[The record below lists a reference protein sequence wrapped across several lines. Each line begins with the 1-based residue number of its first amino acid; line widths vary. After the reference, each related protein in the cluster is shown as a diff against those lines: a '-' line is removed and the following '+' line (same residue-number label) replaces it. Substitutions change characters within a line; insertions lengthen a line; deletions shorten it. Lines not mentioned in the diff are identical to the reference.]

1 MKKFSGFTDLK
12 MEMRRSTGLVA
23 ENEWPD
29 SGVTSY
35 DGAFSLSNTYQ
46 TMQNAIVNRSV
57 GIEMVSSFSEMY
69 TVRNYEIIVTTIVT
83 TSVTITEAH
92 SHSKCKDT
100 IKSNV
105 IHCLCQS

>member
-12 MEMRRSTGLVA
+12 TEMRRSTGLVA

-57 GIEMVSSFSEMY
+57 GIEMVSSSAEMY
-69 TVRNYEIIVTTIVT
+69 TVRNYEITETTIVT
-83 TSVTITEAH
+83 TSVTITEAY
-92 SHSKCKDT
+92 SHNAIAT
-100 IKSNV
+100 TA
-105 IHCLCQS
+105 L